1 VNIPGVFIRRP
12 VATTLLAVAIFLSGA
27 LAYFHLP
34 VAPLPN
40 ITFPVVVVQ
49 ASMAG
54 ASPSIMASTVAEPLE
69 RRLGTIADVSELTSV
84 STVGSSQI
92 VIQFGLNRDING
104 AARDVQAAIQA
115 ARADLPTTLRNNPTY
130 REFNPADSPIMVLAL
145 TSKTLTRAQLYDSAD
160 SVIQQQLSQVDG
172 VGQITLGGSALPSVR
187 VELQP
192 DQLNSYGIGME
203 DVRAAISAANADS
216 VKGHIDQNG
225 IRYEVESNDQ
235 ISKAAPYRDLVI
247 AYRNGSPVQLRDVA
261 QVLDSAENIRNAG
274 LYNGQDAV
282 LVIVYPLPGSN
293 IVKTVAQ
300 IRKSLPSIEA
310 TLPQNVHVGVAV
322 DRSQSVNAA
331 VGDTERTLFIAVL
344 LVIGVVFVFLQSPRA
359 VLVPAVALPLSIV
372 GTFGPMYLLGYS
384 IDNLSLMA
392 LTIGTGFVV
401 DDAVVVLENIVRH
414 VESGMDVHEAAMVGS
429 AEVSF
434 TVISMSLSLIAVFL
448 PILLMP
454 GIVGLL
460 FHEFAVTLSIAILLS
475 LVISLTITPTMAAFV
490 ISRKSLHSKARWAVW
505 YERQFERFRQ
515 AYSRSLTIVLDHA
528 LAVILTLIGL
538 IVLNVV
544 LIRFVPSTFF
554 PEQDNGILMGQIIAD
569 QSISFQAMQKK
580 LAQLQDI
587 VQKDP
592 AVASVA
598 GFTGGR
604 ALNTANVF
612 IELKP
617 LAERKVAASQ
627 VVDRLRPKLN
637 AVSGAKLFLQAAQD
651 LRIGG
656 RQSASEY
663 QYTLTSDDP
672 EALFEWVPK
681 LVTALG
687 KYHDRIVDVN
697 SDLQQNGLQL
707 YVNIDRTTA
716 ARYGFAP
723 NQIDS
728 VLYDAFGQR
737 TVSTVY
743 NQLNQYYV
751 VMEVAPQYWQYPQT
765 IDRIRFSTAAGN
777 PSGTQQTQMSK
788 QIVTGVTAVTTG
800 TSTSTGS
807 AGTTGTTASTG
818 TAGATGSSG
827 ATTSTSTSSSGTSSR
842 NADAEANQLTNAI
855 SNAKGG
861 SSSGSADSTAA
872 ETMVPFTALA
882 SYISNHT
889 ATQVNHQGGLV
900 AGTISFNLPPGGS
913 LSDGLAA
920 ISEAGQELG
929 MPASI
934 HGSSAGAAQVYA
946 QSMGTMPL
954 LILAALAAVYIVL
967 GILYENTVHPITI
980 LSTLPSAGIGATLAL
995 LIFGTP
1001 FSVIAMIGII
1011 LLIGIVKKNAIMMID
1026 VAIHLQRDE
1035 GVEPTKAIHDA
1046 AVVRLRPIM
1055 MTTAAAVLGA
1065 VPLAIGI
1072 GQGASLRQ
1080 PLGITVMGGL
1090 ILSQV
1095 FTLYTTPVIY
1105 LYLDRLRARL
1115 ARWSETLP
1123 WNRSDASA

>member
-1 VNIPGVFIRRP
+1 VSIPGLFIKRP
-12 VATTLLAVAIFLSGA
+12 VATTLLGVAIVLSGM
-27 LAYFHLP
+27 LAYFRLP

-40 ITFPVVVVQ
+40 VTYPVIVVQ

-54 ASPSIMASTVAEPLE
+54 ASPDIMASTVAAPLE
-69 RRLGTIADVSELTSV
+69 RRLGTIADVSELTST
-84 STVGSSQI
+84 SSVGSAQI
-92 VIQFGLNRDING
+92 VIQFGLSRDING

-115 ARADLPTTLRNNPTY
+115 SRADLPSTLRSNPNY

-145 TSKTLTRAQLYDSAD
+145 TSNTMTRAQLYDSAD

-192 DQLNSYGIGME
+192 DQLNSYGIGLE
-203 DVRAAISAANADS
+203 DVRAAISSANANS
-216 VKGHIDQNG
+216 AKGHIDQG
-225 IRYEVESNDQ
+225 DQRFEVTSNDQ
-235 ISKAAPYRDLVI
+235 INTAAPYRDLVV
-247 AYRNGSPVQLRDVA
+247 AYRNNAPVLLRDVA
-261 QVLDSAENIRNAG
+261 DVEDSAENIRNAG
-274 LYNGQDAV
+274 LYNGKDAV
-282 LVIVYPLPGSN
+282 LVIVYPLPGGN

-300 IRKSLPSIEA
+300 IRKVLPSIEA
-310 TLPQNVHVGVAV
+310 TLPHNVHIGIAI

-331 VGDTERTLFIAVL
+331 VNDTERTLFMAVL
-344 LVIGVVFVFLQSPRA
+344 LVIGVVFIFLQSPRA
-359 VLVPAVALPLSIV
+359 ILVPAVALPLSII
-372 GTFGPMYLLGYS
+372 GTFGPMYLFGYS

-414 VESGMDVHEAAMVGS
+414 VESGMDVREAALRGS

-475 LVISLTITPTMAAFV
+475 LLISLTITPTMAAYV
-490 ISRKSLHSKARWAVW
+490 LNRKTLHSKARWALW
-505 YERQFERFRQ
+505 YERQFERFKN

-528 LAVILTLIGL
+528 LLVGLTLIGL
-538 IVLNVV
+538 IVLNVL
-544 LIRFVPSTFF
+544 LIKLVPSTFF

-569 QSISFQAMQKK
+569 QSISFQAMELK
-580 LAQLQDI
+580 LAQLQAI

-617 LAERKVAASQ
+617 LAQRKLSAAQ

-637 AVSGAKLFLQAAQD
+637 GVSGAKLFLQAAQD
-651 LRIGG
+651 LHIGG
-656 RQSASEY
+656 RSSAAEY

-672 EALFEWVPK
+672 NALFKWVPQ

-687 KYHDRIVDVN
+687 KDRTQMTDVN
-697 SDLQQNGLQL
+697 SDLQQNGLQI
-707 YVNIDRTTA
+707 YVNFDRATS

-751 VMEVAPQYWQYPQT
+751 VMEVAPSYWQYPQML
-765 IDRIRFSTAAGN
+765 DRMRFSTAAGN
-777 PSGTQQTQMSK
+777 ASGTQQTQISSSLV
-788 QIVTGVTAVTTG
+788 QPVSQVSAVS
-800 TSTSTGS
+800 STQG
-807 AGTTGTTASTG
+807 
-818 TAGATGSSG
+818 
-827 ATTSTSTSSSGTSSR
+827 STSSNSL
-842 NADAEANQLTNAI
+842 NANAEANQLTNAI

-861 SSSGSADSTAA
+861 SSSGSADSTSS
-872 ETMVPFTALA
+872 ETLVPFSQLA
-882 SYISNHT
+882 TYTTSHT
-889 ATQVNHQGGLV
+889 ATQVSHQGGLV
-900 AGTISFNLPPGGS
+900 AATISFNLPPGGS
-913 LSDGLAA
+913 LSKATAA
-920 ISEAGQELG
+920 INQASQDMGL
-929 MPASI
+929 PASI
-934 HGSSAGAAQVYA
+934 HGSFAGAAQVYA
-946 QSMGTMPL
+946 QSMSTMPL
-954 LILAALAAVYIVL
+954 LILAALGAVYIVL

-1035 GVEPTKAIHDA
+1035 GYEPQKAIHDA

-1090 ILSQV
+1090 IFSQV

-1115 ARWSETLP
+1115 AKWSATLP

>member
-1 VNIPGVFIRRP
+1 MNIPGAFIKRP
-12 VATTLLAVAIFLSGA
+12 VATTLLAVAILLSGV
-27 LAYFHLP
+27 LAYFRLP

-54 ASPSIMASTVAEPLE
+54 ASPSTMASTVAEPLE
-69 RRLGTIADVSELTSV
+69 RRLGTIADVTELTST
-84 STVGSSQI
+84 STVGTSQI

-115 ARADLPTTLRNNPTY
+115 SRADLPTTLRNNPTY
-130 REFNPADSPIMVLAL
+130 REYNPADSPIMVLAL

-192 DQLNSYGIGME
+192 DQLNSYGIGLE

-216 VKGHIDQNG
+216 VKGHIDQDG
-225 IRYEVESNDQ
+225 QRYEVLSNDQ
-235 ISKAAPYRDLVI
+235 INKAAPYRDLVV
-247 AYRNGSPVQLRDVA
+247 AYRNGSAVQLRDVA
-261 QVLDSAENIRNAG
+261 QVLDSAENVRNAG
-274 LYNGQDAV
+274 LYNGKDAV

-300 IRKSLPSIEA
+300 IKKSLPSIEA
-310 TLPQNVHVGVAV
+310 TLPRNVHVGVAV

-331 VGDTERTLFIAVL
+331 VNDTERTLFIAIL
-344 LVIGVVFVFLQSPRA
+344 LVIGVVYVFLQSPRA
-359 VLVPAVALPLSIV
+359 VLVPAVALPLSII

-414 VESGMDVHEAAMVGS
+414 VESGMDVREAATLGS

-475 LVISLTITPTMAAFV
+475 LVISLTVTPTMAAYTL
-490 ISRKSLHSKARWAVW
+490 SRKSLHSKARWAVW
-505 YERQFERFRQ
+505 YERQFDRFRE
-515 AYSRSLTIVLDHA
+515 AYSRSLTLVLDHA
-528 LAVILTLIGL
+528 FAVILTLIGL

-544 LIRFVPSTFF
+544 LIRLVPSTFF

-569 QSISFQAMQKK
+569 QSISFQAMEKK

-598 GFTGGR
+598 GFSGGR

-617 LAERKVAASQ
+617 LAERKISAAQ

-651 LRIGG
+651 LHIGG

-672 EALFEWVPK
+672 EALYTWVPK
-681 LVTALG
+681 LITALG
-687 KYHDRIVDVN
+687 KYHDRITDVN

-707 YVNIDRTTA
+707 YVSVDRATA

-723 NQIDS
+723 NQIDN

-751 VMEVAPQYWQYPQT
+751 VMEVAPEYWQYPQS
-765 IDRIRFSTAAGN
+765 IERIRFSTAAGN
-777 PSGTQQTQMSK
+777 PSGTQQTQMS
-788 QIVTGVTAVTTG
+788 
-800 TSTSTGS
+800 
-807 AGTTGTTASTG
+807 
-818 TAGATGSSG
+818 GALVSG
-827 ATTSTSTSSSGTSSR
+827 TTSTTTANANTNTR
-842 NADAEANQLTNAI
+842 NANAEANQLTNAI
-855 SNAKGG
+855 SNSKGG
-861 SSSGSADSTAA
+861 SSSGSADSTAS
-872 ETMVPFTALA
+872 ETMVPFPALA
-882 SYISNHT
+882 SYVSNHT

-913 LSDGLAA
+913 LSNALAA

-1026 VAIHLQRDE
+1026 VAIHLQRDD
-1035 GVEPTKAIHDA
+1035 GLEPRKAIHDA

-1115 ARWSETLP
+1115 AQWSESLP